1 MSNSSIFNKVSVI
14 SVALLLTVFG
24 NNQQSAGMEAEK
36 DNLLNNPESTNQ
48 HIISSKTSPPPL
60 AIFFGI
66 GENDIPESSNQQIKD
81 IAQYLIET
89 GDSFE
94 IEGCASTDG
103 SDGSNFALATGRAH
117 KVLNALESE
126 GVPIT
131 RYMDIEGI
139 IGQDRDIY
147 GAEEG
152 ECTPLIEG
160 LADTDEQSRRANINL
175 NPVYKQD
182 PPEPREPSEFEK
194 DLTEFGENISEAL
207 QSIDDF
213 FSFLNHD

>member
-1 MSNSSIFNKVSVI
+1 MFKKNIFNKASTAAVG
-14 SVALLLTVFG
+14 LLLVVTSNTTSDIDVEAIEIAPVSA
-24 NNQQSAGMEAEK
+24 NEVIQQEAK
-36 DNLLNNPESTNQ
+36 PL
-48 HIISSKTSPPPL
+48 PPPL

-66 GENDIPESSNQQIKD
+66 SENDVPESSNQQIKD

>member
-1 MSNSSIFNKVSVI
+1 MSKKNIFNKA
-14 SVALLLTVFG
+14 SVAVAGLLLVIASETTKDIDAETVDASPLSA
-24 NNQQSAGMEAEK
+24 NEITQQEVK
-36 DNLLNNPESTNQ
+36 
-48 HIISSKTSPPPL
+48 IRPPPL

-66 GENDIPESSNQQIKD
+66 SENDVPESSNQQIKD